1 MSDTEKLELL
11 KSMLGIA
18 GNDEDVILTS
28 YLALSKSAIMRK
40 LYPFNNDATEMPG
53 KYDRLQVEIAVFLW
67 NKRGAEGEQV
77 HKENGIDRTYEGAYI
92 PDSMLKTVIPY
103 VGVL

>member
-1 MSDTEKLELL
+1 MSDAEKLELL
-11 KSMLGIA
+11 KSMLGIT
-18 GNDEDVILTS
+18 GNDSDALLTS
-28 YLALSKSAIMRK
+28 YLNLSKDAILRK
-40 LYPFNNDATEMPG
+40 AYPFNYDVVDMPT

-67 NKRGAEGEQV
+67 NKRGAEGEQI

-92 PDSMLKTVIPY
+92 PESMLKTVIPY